1 MGEGQL
7 FLLIP
12 VLALATG
19 LAAVIGHHISNYHR
33 MKHGFAPV
41 NSDGKA
47 QEGVSTEWQQ
57 LMITLKADV
66 DRLKAIELEN
76 DKLKQR
82 IATLE
87 KIVTDPTNRLASEI
101 ERLG

>member
-1 MGEGQL
+1 MDERTL
-7 FLLIP
+7 VLLIP
-12 VLALATG
+12 VLGIATG
-19 LAAVIGHHISNYHR
+19 LAAVIGHHISNYYR
-33 MKHGFAPV
+33 MKHGYAPV
-41 NSDGKA
+41 NSNGKI
-47 QEGVSTEWQQ
+47 QEGATKEWQQ
-57 LMITLKADV
+57 QIITLKADV

-87 KIVTDPTNRLASEI
+87 KIVTDPANRLASEI